1 MKRHPLV
8 GSVSLLLLG
17 LCCFF
22 SATADQV
29 FECRDASG
37 RVTHS
42 TVPCNVQSPAPSQNE
57 ESNYETFYGG
67 WRGQAQFK
75 QTASSGSD
83 GTRRLI
89 TPLTLMIEA
98 GGKVTGATQDSGC
111 RILGVAR
118 PGPLPTEP
126 ALDLTVSSCK
136 DRVFNLRYT
145 GSLALYVRQR
155 YATLHLVSLPRP
167 VVGTT
172 YDISATLQR
181 WVKP

>member
-1 MKRHPLV
+1 MKRPALV
-8 GSVSLLLLG
+8 GSVAFLLSG
-17 LCCFF
+17 LCCF
-22 SATADQV
+22 SPARADPV

-37 RVTHS
+37 RVTNS
-42 TVPCNVQSPAPSQNE
+42 TVPCSVQSGPAPSEND

-75 QTASSGSD
+75 QTASSGSN
-83 GTRRLI
+83 GTPRLL
-89 TPLTLMIEA
+89 TPLTLMIDP
-98 GGKVTGATQDSGC
+98 GGKVTGSTQDSGC
-111 RILGVAR
+111 RIIGVAR

-155 YATLHLVSLPRP
+155 YAAIHLVSMPRP

-181 WVKP
+181 